1 MITDSSLLSYYNAN
15 VDLNYLKRVGFLSMY
30 RFCITIHLIM
40 FHADKFHFSGVSPCT
55 KTRGKNSSGN
65 SNFDG
70 AEEWIAS
77 DSTLFDSLNSFSL
90 AEDEPEQ
97 EELIHFDDGLYLD
110 VLSPPFQWC
119 GDEISRIVDAEL
131 INPRKRSP
139 CESFEVLRKISEK
152 ISNMAHARNPS
163 LSIEMMIKIA
173 AENFI
178 HSISDNRNELSMLN
192 HPCSSSIL
200 TLSNESSKEVH
211 LVQNLLSCAEKIT
224 EKNYECSIRFL
235 KDCGGMCT
243 STGTPIQRLAFYV
256 SEALF
261 QKIAQETGKRNKVMK
276 PLEPPK
282 LANSMP
288 VYFKHFPV
296 SQITNLVGSYTILC
310 CLEGSRKI
318 HVVDLEIRSGVQ
330 WVQLMQ
336 DLSART
342 IHPIEH
348 LKITAIGLKS
358 KSILEET
365 GRQLANFAHSVNLNF
380 SFRIVMVDDI
390 LDLNIEMFD
399 IDSDEAVA
407 VYASYT
413 LITLTGRGDSF
424 HHVMEIIKGLSPRAM
439 IVTEVEANCSSTL
452 YMERFVES
460 LFLFGA
466 FFDSLAECLKG
477 EDTSRM
483 DIEST
488 LFRSSL
494 NHILTAEG
502 EEMVLR
508 HLPINKWRAIF
519 GGFGLVEME
528 LSFSSL
534 NQAKLLLQNNVTLCR
549 NDRCLIVGWKGI
561 ALTSL
566 SAWKVGKSA

>member
-1 MITDSSLLSYYNAN
+1 MLINLISPE
-15 VDLNYLKRVGFLSMY
+15 FLTALM
-30 RFCITIHLIM
+30 
-40 FHADKFHFSGVSPCT
+40 
-55 KTRGKNSSGN
+55 TRGGKSS
-65 SNFDG
+65 G

-77 DSTLFDSLNSFSL
+77 DTTLFDSLNSFSL
-90 AEDEPEQ
+90 AEDEPEHRMYKEQQHLQ
-97 EELIHFDDGLYLD
+97 EEFLHFDGLYLD
-110 VLSPPFQWC
+110 VPSPPFQLC
-119 GDEISRIVDAEL
+119 GDEISRIVDAKL
-131 INPRKRSP
+131 MDPRKRSP

-163 LSIEMMIKIA
+163 LSIETMIKIA

-178 HSISDNRNELSMLN
+178 HSISENRNELSMLN
-192 HPCSSSIL
+192 HPYSSSMLI
-200 TLSNESSKEVH
+200 LSNESSKEVH
-211 LVQNLLSCAEKIT
+211 LVQTLLSCAEKIT
-224 EKNYECSIRFL
+224 EKKYECSIRFL
-235 KDCGGMCT
+235 KDCSGMCS

-261 QKIAQETGKRNKVMK
+261 QKIAQETGKRKNVMK
-276 PLEPPK
+276 PLEPTK
-282 LANSMP
+282 LASSMP
-288 VYFKHFPV
+288 VYFKHFPLT
-296 SQITNLVGSYTILC
+296 QITNLVGSHTILC

-342 IHPIEH
+342 DHPIDH
-348 LKITAIGLKS
+348 LRITAVGLKS
-358 KSILEET
+358 KSVLEET
-365 GRQLANFAHSVNLNF
+365 GRQLADFAHSVKLKF
-380 SFRIVMVDDI
+380 SFKVVMVDDI
-390 LDLNIEMFD
+390 LDLSIEMFD
-399 IDSDEAVA
+399 IDSDETVA

-413 LITLTGRGDSF
+413 LMSLTGRGDSF
-424 HHVMEIIKGLSPRAM
+424 HHVMEIIKSLSPGAM
-439 IVTEVEANCSSTL
+439 IVTEIEANCSSTV

-477 EDTSRM
+477 EERSRM

-488 LFRSSL
+488 LFRSSI
-494 NHILTAEG
+494 NNIMTGEG

-508 HLPINKWRAIF
+508 HLPINKWREIL

-528 LSFSSL
+528 VKFSSA
-534 NQAKLLLQNNVTLCR
+534 NLLLQNNVTLCR

-566 SAWKVGKSA
+566 SAWKLS